1 MTIDVPLLAD
11 IQNACQF
18 SAGKSS
24 NKING
29 FSVRSIL
36 PNAAACGLPAE
47 ILATAMISCAAQH
60 RQQRW

>member
-1 MTIDVPLLAD
+1 MTIDVPLLTD
-11 IQNACQF
+11 IQNACQL

-29 FSVRSIL
+29 FSVRSNP
-36 PNAAACGLPAE
+36 PNTAARGLPAE

-60 RQQRW
+60 PQQRW